1 MVDVSVS
8 RISRLR
14 VWVAN
19 RSVGGLLL
27 MWLSAYVGAGL
38 IFALLYKAAPQC
50 AVTVQSGGCENGF
63 WNLVYFS
70 LSNQST
76 LTYGDYLPTGLGRYL
91 SVAQGFVGLTMNALV
106 LGVVVF
112 KALKRSN
119 PLVFSRYLV
128 YELEKHKFWLRFINV
143 DRDQLRDVQVR
154 VQFVQFPSD
163 ETDYDTQAN
172 HVEIDVEHFFA
183 IPRLRLFADRSK
195 SNNGKTVS
203 PGADFKDLNLAP
215 GHFSG
220 ATTKYVEITIRGY
233 FESTGDL
240 FFYTKHYALG
250 DVRCGA
256 FDGVDNNA
264 LQAKPDHVK
273 AKELSQKLDRVI
285 STSAEKCLACPHHK
299 TCPFD
304 VAIKTRAKPA

>member
-14 VWVAN
+14 VWVAS
-19 RSVGGLLL
+19 RSVSWLLL
-27 MWLSAYVGAGL
+27 IWLSVYVGAGL
-38 IFALLYKAAPQC
+38 IFALLYKAMPQC
-50 AVTVQSGGCENGF
+50 AVKVQSGGCESGF

-76 LTYGDYLPTGLGRYL
+76 LTYGDYLPTGLGRYI
-91 SVAQGFVGLTMNALV
+91 SAAQGFVGLTMNALA

-119 PLVFSRYLV
+119 PLVFSKYLV

-143 DRDQLRDVQVR
+143 DGDQLRDVQIR

-172 HVEIDVEHFFA
+172 HVEIDVELFPA
-183 IPRLRLFADRSK
+183 IPRLRLFADRFK
-195 SNNGKTVS
+195 SNNGKTVG
-203 PGADFKDLNLAP
+203 PNGDLKDLILAP

-220 ATTKYVEITIRGY
+220 AATKYVEITIRGY

-240 FFYTKHYALG
+240 FFHTKRYALG
-250 DVRCGA
+250 DIRCGT

-264 LQAKPDHVK
+264 LQAKPDRVK

-285 STSAEKCLACPHHK
+285 STSAEKCLACPHHE
-299 TCPFD
+299 TCSFD
-304 VAIKTRAKPA
+304 VAVETRAKPA